1 VLGHPAI
8 PASLLLGGTHR
19 LWRDMRRKLLS
30 SKLARDPPSV
40 AQRWEPRKRI
50 AAVDV
55 VVDPKPVEERN
66 HSFLPFYYFRHYPD
80 AGAFTDVPG
89 FAVLALMA
97 TVVASIISIRKRAD
111 PGRTSGPTV
120 DANEDGGF
128 VGSAILLTHSSRLK
142 NGPG

>member
-1 VLGHPAI
+1 VHLERRTARGSIDHPPGSKADLG
-8 PASLLLGGTHR
+8 
-19 LWRDMRRKLLS
+19 
-30 SKLARDPPSV
+30 ARNVPSV
-40 AQRWEPRKRI
+40 PHRGEPRQRI
-50 AAVDV
+50 ATIDAVV
-55 VVDPKPVEERN
+55 HPKPVEERN

-97 TVVASIISIRKRAD
+97 TVVASIISILKRAD